1 MKLNIKFSKIYFK
14 NKNRILHF
22 VLTNLIYFLNLL
34 INKDFKRPEP
44 YYGNYL
50 LGLNLL
56 PISDEKYFEFDA
68 AWNKTYILFNKGE
81 YQNGVRIRKEIMH
94 EIYEQNGITNSEYFP
109 PILSKW
115 FTGAI
120 GHHQDIGIHI
130 GAQKLGLIPIG
141 QRYLQVAKKDLNK
154 PFYLSINEDIKLL
167 SFSNLHN
174 SDEPPGLWH
183 IYERMQ
189 LVKTHEDFIDHL
201 ELVEKVYVQNEMKSN
216 GPILRLNLDYMQKSI
231 SELRNYG
238 LRESDWF
245 VTLHVRDAG
254 NPNEHNSQ
262 SISNYIKSIE
272 YIINSGGKV
281 IRIGDSSMPRLPEIP
296 DLIDLSQNSIASTH
310 LHLYALA
317 AAKFFIGTQ
326 SGPRAVP
333 PLYKVPSLITNM
345 THIGNTTFYCSK
357 ESLYIPKKA
366 YVDKNLL
373 SFQEI
378 INSGV
383 GYGSFRPIDMYENK
397 ILFEPNTEDQILS
410 GVKEMFDI
418 VFNNAHSRN
427 IMLDNKIDE
436 IRKQVNFATTG
447 LFSAQWLEENQNWF
461 LPNT

>member
-1 MKLNIKFSKIYFK
+1 MKKCIKLTHTFYRLK
-14 NKNRILHF
+14 NKALHLILTSMVHL
-22 VLTNLIYFLNLL
+22 VNIL
-34 INKDFKRPEP
+34 INKSFKRPEP

-50 LGLNLL
+50 LGLNLV
-56 PISDEKYFEFDA
+56 PISGEKYFEFDA
-68 AWNKTYILFNKGE
+68 AWNETYALFNRGE

-109 PILSKW
+109 PVLSKW
-115 FTGAI
+115 FTGPI
-120 GHHQDIGIHI
+120 GHQGDIGIHV
-130 GAQKLGLIPIG
+130 GAQKLGLIPMG

-154 PFYLSINEDIKLL
+154 PFYLSIKENIKLL
-167 SFSNLHN
+167 SFSSLHN

-189 LVKTHEDFIDHL
+189 LVKTHEGFIDHL
-201 ELVEKVYVQNEMKSN
+201 ELAEKVYVQNETKSN
-216 GPILRLNLDYMQKSI
+216 EPILRLNLDYMEKSI
-231 SELRNYG
+231 CELRDYG

-245 VTLHVRDAG
+245 ITLHVRDAG
-254 NPNEHNSQ
+254 NSNEHNSQ
-262 SISNYIKSIE
+262 SISDYIKSIE

-281 IRIGDSSMPRLPEIP
+281 IRIGDSSMPRLPDIP
-296 DLIDLSQNSIASTH
+296 GLIDLSQNSIASTH

-326 SGPRAVP
+326 SGPKAVP

-345 THIGNTTFYCSK
+345 THIGNSTFHCSK
-357 ESLYIPKKA
+357 DTLYIPKKA
-366 YVDKNLL
+366 YVDKKLL

-397 ILFEPNTEDQILS
+397 ILFESNTGVQILS
-410 GVKEMFDI
+410 GVKEMINI
-418 VFNNAHSRN
+418 VFNNVHSRN
-427 IMLDNKIDE
+427 IVLDNKVDE

-461 LPNT
+461 LQNT